1 MATIVLH
8 NYAGAGCNLVK
19 YLSWTLLYSANN
31 KVLFYYRNKKV
42 PYDANDNP
50 NVFFIEKFEDFVEN
64 NLFYK
69 LFQYPE
75 GCSPESFVPD
85 AKFTLSFPSE
95 YPINRLPP
103 CLANYPTL
111 FPTNIKGDTVS
122 LLFTSRRTFYTDPL
136 LPAIRQAYF
145 EQIQKNLRFQPWFQQ
160 EIQKELQVIQDFQK
174 EGKTVLSVFL
184 RSSQHFIESIFSFD
198 TLFEEISKHLQ
209 KYDYV
214 FITTQIE
221 SLALRAKEIFGDKV
235 IRFERKRLPGDID
248 WNKNVSDEEFE
259 EEVKMAIIDSYLM
272 SQCDAILSGLSNM
285 LLMSIFFNPTVPF
298 TLYETI
304 KGETAA

>member
-1 MATIVLH
+1 MFSRIFCA
-8 NYAGAGCNLVK
+8 
-19 YLSWTLLYSANN
+19 
-31 KVLFYYRNKKV
+31 
-42 PYDANDNP
+42 
-50 NVFFIEKFEDFVEN
+50 
-64 NLFYK
+64 
-69 LFQYPE
+69 
-75 GCSPESFVPD
+75 D

>member
-69 LFQYPE
+69 LFQ
-75 GCSPESFVPD
+75 
-85 AKFTLSFPSE
+85 